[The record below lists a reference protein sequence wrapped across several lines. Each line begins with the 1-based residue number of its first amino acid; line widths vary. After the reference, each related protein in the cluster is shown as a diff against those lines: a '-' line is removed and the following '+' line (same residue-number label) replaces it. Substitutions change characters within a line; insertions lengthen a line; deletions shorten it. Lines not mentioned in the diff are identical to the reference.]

1 MSRLID
7 ADKLLQELRALDWQE
22 LYLPAHF
29 EGLIE
34 EQPTAYD
41 PEQVMEQLKEKRA
54 AVISD
59 FERKGVCENVHEF
72 DRGRAVGIIKA
83 IEIARKGGLKNE

>member
-7 ADKLLQELRALDWQE
+7 ADKLLQELQALDGQD

-41 PEQVMEQLKEKRA
+41 LDTVLERLERLKRTNEVNQCYATAMGFRQA
-54 AVISD
+54 IEIVND
-59 FERKGVCENVHEF
+59 
-72 DRGRAVGIIKA
+72 GIIKYDEEA
-83 IEIARKGGLKNE
+83 ESAEEADE

>member
-7 ADKLLQELRALDWQE
+7 ADKLLQDLQALDGQD

-41 PEQVMEQLKEKRA
+41 LERVVEQLEEKKA
-54 AVISD
+54 IAVNAFQTHKS
-59 FERKGVCENVHEF
+59 ESEF
-72 DRGRAVGIIKA
+72 NRGRIIGMIKA
-83 IEIARKGGLKNE
+83 ITIVEKGGVKDEQID

>member
-7 ADKLLQELRALDWQE
+7 ADKLLQELQALDGQD

-41 PEQVMEQLKEKRA
+41 LEWVVEQLEEVKRTN
-54 AVISD
+54 AVNQ
-59 FERKGVCENVHEF
+59 CYAQ
-72 DRGRAVGIIKA
+72 AVGIGVA
-83 IEIARKGGLKNE
+83 IEIVKAGIIKCDEAESTEEARK

>member
-7 ADKLLQELRALDWQE
+7 ADKLLQELQALDGQD

-41 PEQVMEQLKEKRA
+41 LDPVLERLERLKRTNEVNQCYATAMGFRQAIEIVK
-54 AVISD
+54 D
-59 FERKGVCENVHEF
+59 
-72 DRGRAVGIIKA
+72 GIIKYDEEA
-83 IEIARKGGLKNE
+83 ESAEEADE

>member
-1 MSRLID
+1 MGRLID

-41 PEQVMEQLKEKRA
+41 LDAVLEQLERLKRTNEVNQNYA
-54 AVISD
+54 TAMG
-59 FERKGVCENVHEF
+59 FRQ
-72 DRGRAVGIIKA
+72 A
-83 IEIARKGGLKNE
+83 IEIVTAGGIGHDEAAAGEEDEK